1 VVSRNQTAET
11 KKKRKKLKVPHIFVI
26 LFLMIALAS
35 LVSYIIP
42 AGQFERVANESGAE
56 IIQPGTFE
64 YIEASPV
71 TFFEFMF
78 AIPDGFIQTA
88 EIIFGII
95 MIGGMFAVIERTGVI
110 SLAVNKLASKFSDKG
125 LWIIPTLMIP
135 FALFTTFT
143 GQVEMSL
150 IYLPAIL
157 PLVLKLGFDRITAT
171 AIVLVATISGFTLA
185 LAVPANLGVA
195 QEIAELP
202 LYSGMWYRIVLL
214 AIVLT
219 VGMAY
224 VWRYARKVQ
233 KNPELSIVFDENDDD
248 LEIKELSAGKATKRQ
263 MWTAVTL
270 LVGFGVLLFGLLN
283 YGWYFRELTGLYA
296 LIGIAAG
303 LVAGLSSSEIADA
316 FNEGFKKI
324 LLGAIVVGIARGI
337 AVVLDAGD
345 IMDTIIYALG
355 EFVGIMPDSLTAV
368 FMLIVQAA
376 LNFLIPSGSGQAMVT
391 MPIMSGLSDISGVT
405 RQTAVLAFLMGD
417 GFTNIFYPTSGYFM
431 ATLAVGGVRWEKWL
445 KFIFPLLIVWY
456 LIAAAGLVIAQ
467 FIDYGPL

>member
-1 VVSRNQTAET
+1 MVSRNQTAET
-11 KKKRKKLKVPHIFVI
+11 IKKRKKLKVPHIFVI

-456 LIAAAGLVIAQ
+456 LIAAAALVIAQ

>member
-1 VVSRNQTAET
+1 
-11 KKKRKKLKVPHIFVI
+11 
-26 LFLMIALAS
+26 MIAIAS
-35 LVSYIIP
+35 LVRYIIP
-42 AGQFERVANESGAE
+42 AGQFERVANDSGAE

-150 IYLPAIL
+150 VYLPAIL

-171 AIVLVATISGFTLA
+171 AIVLVATISGFSLA
-185 LAVPANLGVA
+185 LSIPANLGVA

-202 LYSGMWYRIVLL
+202 LYSGMWYRIILL
-214 AIVLT
+214 TIVLT

-224 VWRYARKVQ
+224 VWRYAKKVQ
-233 KNPELSIVFDENDDD
+233 RNPELSIMFDEKDEEPE
-248 LEIKELSAGKATKRQ
+248 LEDIPNQKATKRQ
-263 MWTAVTL
+263 LWTALTL

-324 LLGAIVVGIARGI
+324 L
-337 AVVLDAGD
+337 
-345 IMDTIIYALG
+345 
-355 EFVGIMPDSLTAV
+355 
-368 FMLIVQAA
+368 
-376 LNFLIPSGSGQAMVT
+376 
-391 MPIMSGLSDISGVT
+391 
-405 RQTAVLAFLMGD
+405 
-417 GFTNIFYPTSGYFM
+417 
-431 ATLAVGGVRWEKWL
+431 
-445 KFIFPLLIVWY
+445 
-456 LIAAAGLVIAQ
+456 
-467 FIDYGPL
+467 

>member
-1 VVSRNQTAET
+1 
-11 KKKRKKLKVPHIFVI
+11 
-26 LFLMIALAS
+26 MIALAS

-456 LIAAAGLVIAQ
+456 LIAAAALVIAQ

>member
-1 VVSRNQTAET
+1 MVSRNQTAET

-42 AGQFERVANESGAE
+42 AGQFERVTNESGAE

-456 LIAAAGLVIAQ
+456 LIAAAALVIAQ